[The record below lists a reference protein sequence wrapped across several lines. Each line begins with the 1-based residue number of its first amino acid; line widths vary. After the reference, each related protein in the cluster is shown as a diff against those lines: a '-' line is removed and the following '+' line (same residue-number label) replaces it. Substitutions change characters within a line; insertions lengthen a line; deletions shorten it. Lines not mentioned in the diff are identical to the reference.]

1 MNEEKLGV
9 IKELATGAVFFSV
22 VLGLVGYLAMTLDR
36 L

>member
-1 MNEEKLGV
+1 MSEEKFGV
-9 IKELATGAVFFSV
+9 IKELAIGAFFFSA